1 MSLSAFN
8 IWQRKYGIHSF
19 KYLLIILTFIGICF
33 LCYQN
38 RILTSSES
46 IFKHIEYRLAN
57 DTESRSPSLQPS
69 NDSYNTNIS
78 FISAQYMKR
87 MQKTPKSSM
96 VTLGIPI
103 HFQKANIGIFQL
115 QRSLC
120 MHIFGSWMLPKAI
133 YLTLTNLKSAF
144 GSNATILLFRAHA
157 NNLFHQIEQITQIKI
172 NVFYEYK
179 KVKTP
184 HNRNILSQQSF
195 NDHKDAFLSMFD
207 ADDIAHPQRLEIIDY
222 FYRLRIPKEEY
233 SDTVVLHR
241 FAHRKCRKMD
251 ETNVTFNQD
260 IASLDDVNHFLQ
272 QCSVFTN
279 NAIIYGES
287 RKILNFTKIHHLKLK
302 KEDYI
307 EKYKHAHDRKFNFSD
322 LLIAPYR
329 FWEYHQHI
337 KRSFYWHALG
347 WITTSRSNYLKHP
360 YEYRYHYS
368 WHKCCEDGIFL
379 YDTIMNGGTLFII
392 DSQKQ
397 LGVYCHGDKV

>member
-222 FYRLRIPKEEY
+222 FYRLRIPKKSIQTLWFY
-233 SDTVVLHR
+233 IDLR
-241 FAHRKCRKMD
+241 
-251 ETNVTFNQD
+251 
-260 IASLDDVNHFLQ
+260 I
-272 QCSVFTN
+272 
-279 NAIIYGES
+279 ES
-287 RKILNFTKIHHLKLK
+287 AGKWMKRTLLLIKILLVWMMSITFYSNVQCLQIMQSFT
-302 KEDYI
+302 
-307 EKYKHAHDRKFNFSD
+307 EKA
-322 LLIAPYR
+322 A
-329 FWEYHQHI
+329 
-337 KRSFYWHALG
+337 
-347 WITTSRSNYLKHP
+347 
-360 YEYRYHYS
+360 RY
-368 WHKCCEDGIFL
+368 
-379 YDTIMNGGTLFII
+379 
-392 DSQKQ
+392 
-397 LGVYCHGDKV
+397 